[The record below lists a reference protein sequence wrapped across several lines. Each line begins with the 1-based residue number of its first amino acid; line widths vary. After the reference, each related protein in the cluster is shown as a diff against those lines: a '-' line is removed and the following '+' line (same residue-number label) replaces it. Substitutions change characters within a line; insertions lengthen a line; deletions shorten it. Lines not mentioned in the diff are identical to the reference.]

1 MIGFPGFFCL
11 DRGTRV
17 VIFFTLRACARGKVI
32 SYVVI
37 VVIVSTKITIILSRD
52 VGI

>member
-1 MIGFPGFFCL
+1 MIGFPSFFCL

-17 VIFFTLRACARGKVI
+17 VIFFTLRTCARGKVI
-32 SYVVI
+32 SCVVI
-37 VVIVSTKITIILSRD
+37 VVVSTKIIIILSRD